1 MARNENNANYVVTG
15 KPKIKGGAFS
25 AELGTVLPT
34 DAKSELAEGFV
45 NLGYISEDGMT
56 NSNSE
61 TTKDVK
67 SWGAIIVNT
76 SVTETTDTNKLTF
89 IESVNPDV
97 LKEVYG
103 HANVTGTTLKEGLK
117 IAVTGGTRTYRS
129 YVFDMIT
136 GNYLRRIVYP
146 EAIITSVGDISYKD
160 EDSVAYECT
169 IKARADSDGNTH
181 YEYICEKGE

>member
-1 MARNENNANYVVTG
+1 MSRNENNANYVVTG
-15 KPKIKGGAFS
+15 KPKIKGGVFS
-25 AELGTVLPT
+25 ADLGTLLPT
-34 DAKSELAEGFV
+34 DAKTELAEGFV
-45 NLGYISEDGMT
+45 NLGYISENGMT

-103 HANVTGTTLKEGLK
+103 HANVTGSSLKEGLK

-160 EDSVAYECT
+160 EESVAYECT